1 MRNMKIDTVELRIK
15 RTSSIDLS
23 IEDNDI
29 CVPDIAKQI
38 FCYMIGDVNV
48 EHAALLSLDIAD
60 RVINYSTISIGGI
73 SSVRVL
79 ISQVF
84 RCALLSNAAKIIVA
98 HNHPSGILKITDE
111 DIDITKKMA
120 YIARLFDIEF
130 VDSIIVSGNDAISIR
145 DHCKE
150 FCHE

>member
-1 MRNMKIDTVELRIK
+1 MKIDTVELWIK
-15 RTSSIDLS
+15 RTSSIDLP
-23 IEDNDI
+23 IEENDI

-48 EHAALLSLDIAD
+48 EYAALLSLDIAD
-60 RVINYSTISIGGI
+60 RVINYSTISIGSI

-79 ISQVF
+79 IAQVF

-98 HNHPSGILKITDE
+98 HNHPSGILEITDE
-111 DIDITKKMA
+111 DIDITKKIA
-120 YIARLFDIEF
+120 FIARLLDIDF
-130 VDSIIVSGNDAISIR
+130 VDSIIVSGNNAISIR

-150 FCHE
+150 FSHE